1 LRITIPQLRNLLPT
15 DTNQNHQNFSCLILF
30 STKQFLKVIN
40 ESFIYRF
47 DFYFGYEP
55 LRASANWLAKIKWTC
70 WWVRCRAI
78 YEWIISFQIAN
89 EENVSLK
96 LYDVLG
102 REVKTIFNGQL
113 KAGLHNVEL
122 DASSLASG
130 IYIYKLNAG
139 KYNAN
144 KKLQLIK

>member
-1 LRITIPQLRNLLPT
+1 
-15 DTNQNHQNFSCLILF
+15 LILF
-30 STKQFLKVIN
+30 SFTLFTKLIN
-40 ESFIYRF
+40 EDFIYHF
-47 DFYFGYEP
+47 DFYFGDEP

-122 DASSLASG
+122 DASNLSSG
-130 IYIYKLNAG
+130 IYFYKLTAG
-139 KYNAN
+139 KFTEVR
-144 KKLQLIK
+144 KMQLIK